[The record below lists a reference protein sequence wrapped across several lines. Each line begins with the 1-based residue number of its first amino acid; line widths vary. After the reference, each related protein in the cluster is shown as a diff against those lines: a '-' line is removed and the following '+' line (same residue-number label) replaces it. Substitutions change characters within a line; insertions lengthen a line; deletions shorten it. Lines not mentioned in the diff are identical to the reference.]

1 MIGLSPGK
9 IIAIGFVLV
18 VLGVVLPFLMVIHV
32 LPSTF
37 FLNFFSFGASVFGL
51 MLGMYG
57 AVTYVRNQRRKR

>member
-9 IIAIGFVLV
+9 IIIIGFILVL
-18 VLGVVLPFLMVIHV
+18 LGVVLPFLMVMHI

-37 FLNFFSFGASVFGL
+37 FLNFFSFAASVFGL

-57 AVTYVRNQRRKR
+57 AASYVREHRKKR